1 MSFYPTACII
11 TEPGEEFQ
19 LARRYWQG
27 CPTVE
32 KTPGGILF
40 GGWYSGGVTEPSPA
54 NYNLLVKSIDGGFS
68 WSEPLLVIASDP
80 AAGKVAIDI
89 ELWLDPAGKLWLFW
103 VERDCKLN
111 KYHPEHLAL
120 FAICCENPDAE
131 KLRWSEARFITHG
144 FLRCKPTVL
153 ADGRWLL
160 PAYDW
165 QDDRYNYCE
174 SSDSGQSFFR
184 CSGGKK
190 VKTDFDEG
198 MFFESRDSAI
208 HLFARTVTGVIA
220 ESVSHDGGTSWSDG
234 APSGIN
240 AVYARLFIRRLDSG
254 NLLLIYNNDPAKRTN
269 LTAALSPDDGKSW
282 PYTLLLD
289 DSMNIS
295 YPDAVQLS
303 DGSIVVIYDH
313 GRTTHREILTARFT
327 EEDIM
332 QGGLVASGYSRSFL
346 RHIVSKAPVPEKKSF
361 APVLEE
367 GMAWMLKTAA
377 FWDGLGEK

>member
-1 MSFYPTACII
+1 
-11 TEPGEEFQ
+11 
-19 LARRYWQG
+19 
-27 CPTVE
+27 
-32 KTPGGILF
+32 
-40 GGWYSGGVTEPSPA
+40 
-54 NYNLLVKSIDGGFS
+54 
-68 WSEPLLVIASDP
+68 
-80 AAGKVAIDI
+80 
-89 ELWLDPAGKLWLFW
+89 
-103 VERDCKLN
+103 
-111 KYHPEHLAL
+111 
-120 FAICCENPDAE
+120 
-131 KLRWSEARFITHG
+131 
-144 FLRCKPTVL
+144 
-153 ADGRWLL
+153 
-160 PAYDW
+160 
-165 QDDRYNYCE
+165 
-174 SSDSGQSFFR
+174 
-184 CSGGKK
+184 
-190 VKTDFDEG
+190 

-295 YPDAVQLS
+295 YPDAVKLS